1 VEKGSEAKGRVD
13 GTRHGTYGAWSFG
26 MKGDVTE
33 SFSRGDFADG
43 DGGEEWLRYVEGF
56 GLVLQIHG
64 AEITGLSHSVSSH
77 VSG

>member
-1 VEKGSEAKGRVD
+1 MEIV
-13 GTRHGTYGAWSFG
+13 
-26 MKGDVTE
+26 
-33 SFSRGDFADG
+33 DG